1 MNRPEFFIFARICA
15 WSGEEPKAGRDKVD
29 SILDSHIWSDPAVKG
44 SLQSDPI
51 QELASLVNYCCFID
65 EPSSSHNEPAGTGT
79 NPSATSSLRIGDSAA
94 MAGKKKKAAR
104 RKAPVDDI
112 RASFQE
118 ALALAASQRAG
129 TKVRRVTPRE
139 TAARRRFPS

>member
-1 MNRPEFFIFARICA
+1 
-15 WSGEEPKAGRDKVD
+15 
-29 SILDSHIWSDPAVKG
+29 
-44 SLQSDPI
+44 
-51 QELASLVNYCCFID
+51 
-65 EPSSSHNEPAGTGT
+65 
-79 NPSATSSLRIGDSAA
+79 